1 MTDHILREIILTLR
15 PSQISEYLAS
25 KGWREEGVI
34 GESVAVWHRTE
45 AEYYDFEIILP
56 LKDNLKDYVQRSYDL
71 IDVLARF
78 ENRSFRDV
86 VDDLINFH
94 ADVIK
99 IRVVHDDVENGSI
112 PLNDGVLLI
121 EKAKELLIS
130 VVKST
135 FSKRRHFT
143 GGASK
148 EIMDF
153 VETFRLGQTEVG
165 SYIVNLIM
173 PIDRLP
179 AAQGDMMEVSLTRNV
194 TNTLA
199 RSLTAIEKSMVSYR
213 ESQSGQSFESAVEQG
228 VSANLCD
235 ALVGLTG
242 EKQSRNVN
250 ISILLS
256 RTDSQHQDI
265 KLQHSFDSDDVEYLK
280 RASDYYKEKYTIQNY
295 IVCGLVTGLKRE
307 ENAESGVVT
316 VVNVV
321 NGREKNITFEL
332 PSNEYWQAHQ
342 AHGEN
347 NIIQCAGDLHV
358 SPRSATLINV
368 NGFSVLGSEDI
379 FDY

>member
-1 MTDHILREIILTLR
+1 MIDRTLRDVILSLR
-15 PSQISEYLAS
+15 PSQISAYLAS
-25 KGWREEGVI
+25 QGWREDGVI
-34 GESVAVWHRTE
+34 GESAAVWHRTE
-45 AEYYDFEIILP
+45 DESYDFEIILP

-71 IDVLARF
+71 INVLAKF
-78 ENRSFRDV
+78 ENRSLRDV

-94 ADVIK
+94 SDVIK

-130 VVKST
+130 VTKST
-135 FSKRRHFT
+135 FNKRRHFT

-179 AAQGDMMEVSLTRNV
+179 AEQGDMIEGSLTRSV

-199 RSLTAIEKSMVSYR
+199 RSLTAIENSMVSYR
-213 ESQSGQSFESAVEQG
+213 ESQSDQSFESAIEQG

-242 EKQSRNVN
+242 ENQSRNVN

-256 RTDSQHQDI
+256 RADSQYQDI
-265 KLQHSFDSDDVEYLK
+265 QLQHSFDSGDVEYLK
-280 RASDYYKEKYTIQNY
+280 RASDYYKEKYTIHNY
-295 IVCGLVTGLKRE
+295 TVYGFVTGLKHE
-307 ENAESGVVT
+307 ENAEFGIVT
-316 VVNVV
+316 VVNMVS
-321 NGREKNITFEL
+321 GREKHINFEL

-347 NIIQCAGDLHV
+347 NVIQCTGDLHV

-368 NGFSVLGSEDI
+368 SGFSVLGSGNL
-379 FDY
+379 FDD